1 AHLQVS
7 KIRSQT
13 KALPPAH
20 QHQSTKEY
28 RQATGVQQ
36 LPSNSSQFSSST
48 IPGKIDKVAVPPSV
62 GLRSAYPTAGASP
75 TFKTEDPRQTG
86 TESRATGRENPV
98 PPASR
103 RWVPPSLRPQHG
115 LTEEARIDSVFRKV
129 RGILNK
135 LTPEKFQKLS
145 DELLK
150 LDLNSSKILN
160 GVILLIFDKALDEP
174 KYSSMY
180 AQLCKRIQK
189 ELETDIDKSK
199 STTFLQILLN
209 VCRDKF
215 ENRVQYSEKI
225 INSESTLTDD
235 LEEKKNVAKQ
245 KILGNVKFIGE
256 LYKLGMLVEAHL
268 HKMLR
273 SLFTNKS
280 SSSTEKN
287 CEDMECLAQL
297 IRTCGKNLDT
307 ELGKQLMD
315 QYFERMEKYSQS
327 QSMFPPRIRFILR
340 DLIELRK
347 NNWTP
352 RKVALVEGP
361 APIQELNHDDDVLPP
376 GLNHL
381 RNRDRDYRNNDR
393 SEQRDWI
400 GKFSLN
406 LHNLNDGFNLLSVSS
421 SSPLLPSS
429 YNPSSNGYGN
439 RDHRDNGGGGGGGN
453 YRMHNNR
460 NNQNNFGNNNMR
472 YNKHS
477 NHHHPGSGGG
487 MRDGG
492 NGSHASGGYGGNS
505 GMMSNKDLAPRF
517 KRNLMTPPQNPVE
530 ELQMR
535 PTPNSLLFKANMNI
549 KPQLPISSSI
559 GGGGASASAKPNFN
573 GPSLGE
579 FPSPLT
585 TRTLLSEQRNA
596 AQISSSAFST
606 GNNTPGT
613 GMNFGGSGG
622 SSMTSSV
629 APRGGIQS
637 DNGVGGGNMMSMGRS
652 SGGSQ
657 QPSSQTN
664 TPNAMNHRHHQQG
677 PRQMGG
683 NENGSIHSNKPNP
696 DSHQQHHHHHQNQQS
711 MPGSVGD
718 HHGGVREMNGDRLMN
733 HYEPSTLNRPHIDP
747 SIPSVL
753 NSTSASGT
761 PGHGSLVHGSK
772 ITQKDQ
778 IIKQNSS
785 DKTEKKRKEKGLTK
799 EDHMKRIA
807 TFVSDVML
815 DNIKQQ
821 IDEEEQQ
828 KHSGVDG
835 KEDVIE
841 SKTNDASIMKEVVV
855 EVVDN
860 KENKT
865 EPVSSAPIEN
875 ESTPLIED
883 VQPKDDKTT
892 EQDDLVQKEK
902 KIEEDVNGSVD
913 SKEDEKKDIGSETQK
928 DERDATAQ
936 DNNQQE
942 QQQLTGA
949 SISSTEIAGEAKDF
963 IPPSNPESMELSV
976 EENKPEMKKRS
987 LMEELVH
994 AFCELKIPEKLMREA
1009 MIAIL
1014 NQVLD
1019 RNDAFHVKT
1028 IDFLQIL
1035 NKESKLSTSAALES
1049 FKSIVNGMNEKEKT
1063 IPKITTI
1070 IASLLAR
1077 AVAVNL
1083 CGLGDVA
1090 NFTEN
1095 GQHYPLFLLVLQH
1108 LHKQLGKQP
1117 LQELFNKSK
1126 VDLMSSL
1133 PECDRTKDRMAEILE
1148 DRNLNFLYPLLRV
1161 QAELWKQIQSDANP
1175 QQFYK
1180 WIKENVESSC
1190 YAETG
1195 FIVAII
1201 TVLLKYI
1208 HQESENLKED
1218 KKRIEKEKEILTKY
1232 CPVLNAFLNGNN
1244 DLQLTAVYAIQVY
1257 WYSIGYPKGVLLRW
1271 FQEMYELSVIEEDA
1285 FLRYKEDVTD
1295 IYPGK
1300 GKALFQV
1307 NQWLTWLA
1315 EAEDED
1321 DDEED

>member
-1 AHLQVS
+1 M
-7 KIRSQT
+7 
-13 KALPPAH
+13 
-20 QHQSTKEY
+20 
-28 RQATGVQQ
+28 QQ
-36 LPSNSSQFSSST
+36 QCNLLEESSQFASFT
-48 IPGKIDKVAVPPSV
+48 IPGKIEKIAVPPSV

-115 LTEEARIDSVFRKV
+115 LTEEARIDSIFRKV

-180 AQLCKRIQK
+180 AQLCKRIEK
-189 ELETDIDKSK
+189 ELETDIDKNK
-199 STTFLQILLN
+199 SSTFLQILLN

-256 LYKLGMLVEAHL
+256 LYKLDMLAEPHL

-315 QYFERMEKYSQS
+315 QYFDRMEQYSLS
-327 QSMFPPRIRFILR
+327 SKFPPRIRFMLR

-400 GKFSLN
+400 SKFTLN
-406 LHNLNDGFNLLSVSS
+406 LQHLNDGFNLLGVSS
-421 SSPLLPSS
+421 PSPLLPS
-429 YNPSSNGYGN
+429 YNQSSNGYGN
-439 RDHRDNGGGGGGGN
+439 RDHRDNGGGGGGGGGN

-460 NNQNNFGNNNMR
+460 NNQNNYGNNNMR

-477 NHHHPGSGGG
+477 NNHHHHQGGGGGGSGGS
-487 MRDGG
+487 MRDSSS
-492 NGSHASGGYGGNS
+492 GSHNSPYGNS
-505 GMMSNKDLAPRF
+505 NMMNNKDLAPRF

-549 KPQLPISSSI
+549 KTQLPMGSSPMGVGGV
-559 GGGGASASAKPNFN
+559 GGGSKMTYNPQ
-573 GPSLGE
+573 SLNE
-579 FPSPLT
+579 FASPLT

-596 AQISSSAFST
+596 SQINSSAFSGGSNAGSGFDGSGVSGSSAMSNSVANNSLNNNSAA
-606 GNNTPGT
+606 GNNSSVMNSGRNAGGISNVNASSNAMGHHHHQQQQNVSHGMNPRSIAGT
-613 GMNFGGSGG
+613 GMNANSHHNN
-622 SSMTSSV
+622 
-629 APRGGIQS
+629 QLQHNQKHQYHHE
-637 DNGVGGGNMMSMGRS
+637 D
-652 SGGSQ
+652 SQ
-657 QPSSQTN
+657 QHYYTQQ
-664 TPNAMNHRHHQQG
+664 HEHHGGHHQQRG
-677 PRQMGG
+677 YGVINGG
-683 NENGSIHSNKPNP
+683 SERSIVPHDGHSHNNRHY
-696 DSHQQHHHHHQNQQS
+696 DSQAHSTASSNVMS
-711 MPGSVGD
+711 TPGS
-718 HHGGVREMNGDRLMN
+718 NTPASPANNLMQN
-733 HYEPSTLNRPHIDP
+733 EQMH
-747 SIPSVL
+747 
-753 NSTSASGT
+753 
-761 PGHGSLVHGSK
+761 
-772 ITQKDQ
+772 
-778 IIKQNSS
+778 IKQTSS
-785 DKTEKKRKEKGLTK
+785 EKLEKKNKKDKGPSKDEYLV
-799 EDHMKRIA
+799 RVA
-807 TFVSDVML
+807 AFVNDVML
-815 DNIKQQ
+815 ENIKQQ
-821 IDEEEQQ
+821 IAEDEQQ
-828 KHSGVDG
+828 PHNIDEKASL
-835 KEDVIE
+835 KESASNSDE
-841 SKTNDASIMKEVVV
+841 TSKTVQEIVI
-855 EVVDN
+855 EVVDKQTN
-860 KENKT
+860 DN
-865 EPVSSAPIEN
+865 SSP
-875 ESTPLIED
+875 
-883 VQPKDDKTT
+883 TT
-892 EQDDLVQKEK
+892 EQKEGSDNEK
-902 KIEEDVNGSVD
+902 KESLSEITSSLPDSSSFIDTTKQETGLDSQETQDFKTQQFEANQTTAGELGMEEKVDV
-913 SKEDEKKDIGSETQK
+913 GSETNKEANAVQST
-928 DERDATAQ
+928 D
-936 DNNQQE
+936 QE
-942 QQQLTGA
+942 QVKENAIEQ
-949 SISSTEIAGEAKDF
+949 ISPVQEKG
-963 IPPSNPESMELSV
+963 PSEEESR
-976 EENKPEMKKRS
+976 KPS
-987 LMEELVH
+987 LMEELVV
-994 AFCELKIPEKLMREA
+994 AFSALKIPEKFMRDA
-1009 MIAIL
+1009 IIKIL
-1014 NQVLD
+1014 NEVLD
-1019 RNDAFHVKT
+1019 RNEPFHTKT
-1028 IDFLQIL
+1028 IEFLQVL
-1035 NKESKLSTSAALES
+1035 RKEAKLSNSAVLES
-1049 FKSIVNGMNEKEKT
+1049 FKSVVNGISEKEKT

-1077 AVAVNL
+1077 AVSVNL
-1083 CGLGDVA
+1083 CKLTDVSSY
-1090 NFTEN
+1090 TDN

-1108 LHKQLGKQP
+1108 LHKQLGKP
-1117 LQELFNKSK
+1117 VLQEMFNKSK
-1126 VDLMSSL
+1126 VNLMTSL
-1133 PECDRTKDRMAEILE
+1133 PECDRNKERMAEILE
-1148 DRNLNFLYPLLRV
+1148 DRNLSFLYPLLRV
-1161 QAELWKQIQSDANP
+1161 QSELWKQILLDDNP
-1175 QQFYK
+1175 QHFYK
-1180 WIKENVESSC
+1180 WIKENVEAIC
-1190 YAETG
+1190 YTDPG
-1195 FIVAII
+1195 FITAVM

-1208 HQESENLKED
+1208 SQESNKLEEER
-1218 KKRIEKEKEILTKY
+1218 KRVDKEKEIFTKY
-1232 CPVLNAFLNGNN
+1232 CPVLHAFLHSNI
-1244 DLQLTAVYAIQVY
+1244 DLQLIAIYAIQVY
-1257 WYSIGYPKGVLLRW
+1257 WYDIGYPKGVLLRW
-1271 FQEMYELSVIEEDA
+1271 FQEMYEMSVIEEDA

-1295 IYPGK
+1295 TYPGK

-1321 DDEED
+1321 DEEED